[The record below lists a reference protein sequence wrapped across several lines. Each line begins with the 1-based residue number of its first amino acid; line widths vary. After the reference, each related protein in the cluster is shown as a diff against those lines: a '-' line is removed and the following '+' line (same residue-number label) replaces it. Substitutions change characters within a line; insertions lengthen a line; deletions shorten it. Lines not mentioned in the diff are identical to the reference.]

1 MFPACLKDDDGEEE
15 PDRKEAEVTI
25 RKLTISLIGAAAV
38 AASIL
43 LVRQQKQLTPQDT
56 IDTIPPGETTQTSIS
71 LDRLREL
78 GL

>member
-1 MFPACLKDDDGEEE
+1 VEE
-15 PDRKEAEVTI
+15 TI
-25 RKLTISLIGAAAV
+25 RKFTISLIGAAAV

-43 LVRQQKQLTPQDT
+43 LVRQQKQITPQESADGLTP
-56 IDTIPPGETTQTSIS
+56 GEATQAQVLS

>member
-1 MFPACLKDDDGEEE
+1 MLPACTVGEDEE
-15 PDRKEAEVTI
+15 ANWNEVEATI
-25 RKLTISLIGAAAV
+25 RKLTISLLGAAAV

-43 LVRQQKQLTPQDT
+43 LVRQQKQMTPQDT
-56 IDTIPPGETTQTSIS
+56 AEAIPPGETTQAPVS

>member
-1 MFPACLKDDDGEEE
+1 MFPAVDAGDDEDADWKGLEG
-15 PDRKEAEVTI
+15 AI

-38 AASIL
+38 AASVL
-43 LVRQQKQLTPQDT
+43 LVRQQKQLAPRETAEQ
-56 IDTIPPGETTQTSIS
+56 IPPGETTPAHVS